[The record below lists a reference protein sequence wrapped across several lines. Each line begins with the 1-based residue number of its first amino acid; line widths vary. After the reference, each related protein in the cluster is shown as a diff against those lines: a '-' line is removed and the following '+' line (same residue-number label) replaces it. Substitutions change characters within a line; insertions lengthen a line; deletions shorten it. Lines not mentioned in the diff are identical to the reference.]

1 MAVGKGTEGMYVCMQ
16 VCMTAF
22 MTASLYILHSYSTLL
37 KIVNSFKTYI
47 DVSMYGN
54 AELIFCN
61 IENIHVMRSSANSFA
76 DALAMQQ
83 NMHANTKV

>member
-1 MAVGKGTEGMYVCMQ
+1 MCRHVCICMYAWALMLIC
-16 VCMTAF
+16 AP
-22 MTASLYILHSYSTLL
+22 L
-37 KIVNSFKTYI
+37 

-61 IENIHVMRSSANSFA
+61 VENIHVMRASAIALA

-83 NMHANTKV
+83 NMHASTKVPLLFVFDENC

>member
-1 MAVGKGTEGMYVCMQ
+1 MFFE
-16 VCMTAF
+16 
-22 MTASLYILHSYSTLL
+22 STYL
-37 KIVNSFKTYI
+37 

-61 IENIHVMRSSANSFA
+61 VENIHVMRASAIALA

-83 NMHANTKV
+83 NMHATTKV